1 MIEQSALNESR
12 YTTGEM
18 AYITGVPQR
27 RIIEWMTTD
36 YVTPDVQD
44 TDGGRRRGY
53 YSIENLFEVVLH
65 DVLFRK
71 GYAAQQRTDI
81 VLSCQAML
89 FHLIEKNLNK
99 RLWTSPADTLSNNE
113 ARALT
118 QEPPSSIDRIQ
129 DPIERQLKKHVRARL
144 MRLPADQRKKATY
157 ADWFAGAYTD
167 RAFLHALILYLK
179 SHKLIGDVFLP
190 PIGAFHVE
198 EGQSYALLLGD
209 DDKAYLRHTPPAH
222 AQNSNNEFLSEEITI
237 LTMEGDKP
245 IEAEGNFLPDFDAFE
260 CLVEI
265 HLQHLAI
272 RLSTSLAEF
281 HSKPQRGA
289 VSSPRTYSAHELR
302 KVGVEILDED
312 NHRLRC
318 VTCHTI
324 WDFTMTPGGRLP
336 KGYWHCPEG
345 CNHPK
350 KNNPSK

>member
-1 MIEQSALNESR
+1 MPIEPPTPNGTS

-18 AYITGVPQR
+18 ARITDVPQR
-27 RIIEWMTTD
+27 RIIDWMATE
-36 YVTPDVQD
+36 YVTPDIQE
-44 TDGGRRRGY
+44 TDGSRRRGY
-53 YSIENLFEVVLH
+53 YSIGNLFEIVLH

-71 GYAAQQRTDI
+71 GYSAQQRADI
-81 VLSCQAML
+81 VPSCQAML
-89 FHLIEKNLNK
+89 VHLLENT
-99 RLWTSPADTLSNNE
+99 LWGAVHEILSE
-113 ARALT
+113 RETRALT
-118 QEPPSSIDRIQ
+118 EQSPSSIEQIQ
-129 DPIERQLKKHVRARL
+129 DPIERQLKKHIRARL

-157 ADWFAGAYTD
+157 ADWLTGTYTD
-167 RAFLHALILYLK
+167 RAFLHSLILSLR

-190 PIGAFHVE
+190 SIGEFKIQK
-198 EGQSYALLLGD
+198 GQDYTLLLGD

-222 AQNSNNEFLSEEITI
+222 AQNSNNEFLSEDITI

-245 IEAEGNFLPDFDAFE
+245 IEAEGNILPDFDAFE

-265 HLQHLAI
+265 HLHHLAI
-272 RLSTSLAEF
+272 RLSTSLADF

-318 VTCHTI
+318 ATCHTA
-324 WDFTMTPGGRLP
+324 WDFSMTPGGRLP

-345 CNHPK
+345 CNQPEK
-350 KNNPSK
+350 KQPTDRKK